1 MPAKKKTTTSSRSS
15 KKQKQLKNSYVYD
28 TVVALVLILL
38 AVMMFFGMFSN
49 SLGIVG
55 AFLNKAILGLFGIG
69 GILIP
74 FALIFTAVL
83 LIAKKKNATMKF
95 SLAMLFIML
104 LSAFANIFCENMN
117 VEYFA
122 AGKFSD
128 NFTTLTADLFN
139 DGLEWASGGVL
150 GGWLCHLITPLFGK
164 LGAGIIIFVVM
175 LAALIL
181 TTGITFADFKLHARP
196 EYPEDK
202 KTAAN
207 HKAENKA
214 LKKDIKAMQ
223 KEIDTLKKQKFV
235 IPEVDEPEKT
245 AKKQDP
251 SPMQLE
257 LEKIEE
263 PYKEKKSFFKKDK
276 ETEVKEKEEARDAE
290 LQKNKEEFDDLL
302 FQFKAKSSVNVTPSY
317 AHGVRPHQ
325 APPVVPVAPATEAI
339 EEAVKPAVEEK
350 IEVIENK
357 QEEVKVPETVKT
369 EEPEIK
375 KNVSDKQKELT
386 AEEKFEQAAIREAEI
401 AKQQSEEIA
410 KMLEKA
416 ESEEPQTPKNIYTL
430 PPLTMLTY
438 TPDTNA
444 ETYREELKQN
454 ATKLTDALA
463 TFNVQATVVDA
474 KRGPTVTRYEL
485 TPDAGVKISKFT
497 GLSDDIALHLAAQS
511 VRIEAPIPGKAAIG
525 VEIPNKTRSTVYLKE
540 IIASDEFKNH
550 TSKIS
555 VALGKDISGQATV
568 IDLAKMPHLLIAGA
582 TGSGKSIC
590 INSILM
596 SLLYKST
603 PDEVKL
609 LLVDPKVVELS
620 IYNGIPHLLIPVV
633 TDPEKAS
640 GALAWAVSEMLN
652 RYKLFADKSVR
663 DFNGY
668 NKSLGENEKKL
679 PQIVI
684 VIDELADLMMA
695 APTEVEDS
703 ICRLAQMAR
712 AAGMHLVIATQ
723 RPSADVIT
731 GIIKANIP
739 SRIAFAVSS
748 SMNSRIILDASG
760 AEKLVGRGDMLY
772 NPLGA
777 TKPIRVQGSY
787 VSDSEVENVVS
798 FIKENYVSEYD
809 NSILEKIEQNVNM
822 QKTSKR
828 GGISGATAD
837 DDDGPEDEK
846 LNEAIRCVVENG
858 QASVS
863 MLQRK
868 IGLGFSR
875 AGKLIDEMEKR
886 GIVGPYQGSKPREVL
901 LTKAQWQEMQARRED
916 Q

>member
-1 MPAKKKTTTSSRSS
+1 MAEKKKTTGTSKN
-15 KKQKQLKNSYVYD
+15 KKNQKNLKTSYIYD
-28 TVVALVLILL
+28 TLTALALLLI
-38 AVMMFFGMFSN
+38 AIIMFFGLFSD
-49 SLGIVG
+49 SLGLVG
-55 AFLNKAILGLFGIG
+55 SALNGILLGIFGIG
-69 GILIP
+69 GILVP
-74 FALIFTAVL
+74 LALIFTAVL
-83 LIAKKKNATMKF
+83 LILKKKNASMKF
-95 SLAMLFIML
+95 GLAMIFTTLVSSFI
-104 LSAFANIFCENMN
+104 NIFCKNTDIN
-117 VEYFA
+117 YFMD
-122 AGKFSD
+122 GKFGE
-128 NFTTLTADLFN
+128 NFAELTKSLFA
-139 DGLEWASGGVL
+139 DGLEWSSGGVL
-150 GGWLCHLITPLFGK
+150 GGWICHLLTPLFGK
-164 LGAGIIIFVVM
+164 LGSGIIIFVVM
-175 LAALIL
+175 IAALIL
-181 TTGITFADFKLHARP
+181 TTGVTFADFKPRSRP
-196 EYPEDK
+196 EYPESK
-202 KTAAN
+202 KGNAN

-235 IPEVDEPEKT
+235 IPEIDEPEKKS
-245 AKKQDP
+245 KKDEN
-251 SPMQLE
+251 SSLQLE

-263 PYKEKKSFFKKDK
+263 PYKGKKSGSQKDK
-276 ETEVKEKEEARDAE
+276 TTELKEKENARDKE
-290 LQKNKEEFDDLL
+290 LQKNKEDFDDLL
-302 FQFKAKSSVNVTPSY
+302 FQFKAKSTVNVTPSY
-317 AHGVRPHQ
+317 AHGAKNTVPQ
-325 APPVVPVAPATEAI
+325 TPPIAPVI
-339 EEAVKPAVEEK
+339 KPK
-350 IEVIENK
+350 IETEEQLTITEGKESVKEN
-357 QEEVKVPETVKT
+357 PTVKNET
-369 EEPEIK
+369 SSPTMKI
-375 KNVSDKQKELT
+375 SDKTKELT
-386 AEEKFEQAAIREAEI
+386 AEEKFEQAAIREAERTRKK
-401 AKQQSEEIA
+401 AEETA

-416 ESEEPQTPKNIYTL
+416 EAEEPEPEQSKNVYTL
-430 PPLTMLTY
+430 PPLNMLSY

-444 ETYREELKQN
+444 ERYKEELKNN

-463 TFNVQATVVDA
+463 SFNVQATVVDA

-497 GLSDDIALHLAAQS
+497 NLSDDIALHLAAQS

-540 IIASDEFKNH
+540 IIASEEFKNH

-620 IYNGIPHLLIPVV
+620 VYNGIPHLLIPVV
-633 TDPEKAS
+633 TDPEKAA
-640 GALAWAVSEMLN
+640 GALSWAVSEMLN

-668 NKSLGENEKKL
+668 NRSLGENEKKL
-679 PQIVI
+679 PQVVI
-684 VIDELADLMMA
+684 IIDELADLMMA

-723 RPSADVIT
+723 RPSSDVIT

-748 SMNSRIILDASG
+748 SIDSRIILDGTG

-772 NPLGA
+772 DPLGA
-777 TKPIRVQGSY
+777 TKPLRVQGSF
-787 VSDSEVENVVS
+787 VSDMEVENVVT

-822 QKTSKR
+822 QKTNKR
-828 GGISGATAD
+828 GGISAPSS

-916 Q
+916 V

>member
-1 MPAKKKTTTSSRSS
+1 MAEKKKTTGNQKNT
-15 KKQKQLKNSYVYD
+15 KKQKQLKTSYIYD
-28 TVVALVLILL
+28 TLTALALLLVAII
-38 AVMMFFGMFSN
+38 MFFGLFSD
-49 SLGIVG
+49 SLGLVG
-55 AFLNKAILGLFGIG
+55 SALRGLILGLFGIG
-69 GILIP
+69 GILVPIA
-74 FALIFTAVL
+74 FIFTAVL
-83 LIAKKKNATMKF
+83 LILKKKNASLKF
-95 SLAMLFIML
+95 GLAILFITL
-104 LSAFANIFCENMN
+104 LSSFINVFCKNAD
-117 VEYFA
+117 VDYFIT
-122 AGKFSD
+122 GKFGENFAELTKSLFSD
-128 NFTTLTADLFN
+128 
-139 DGLEWASGGVL
+139 GHEWSSGGVL
-150 GGWLCHLITPLFGK
+150 GGWICHLFTPLFGK
-164 LGAGIIIFVVM
+164 LGTGIIIFVVM
-175 LAALIL
+175 IAALIL
-181 TTGITFADFKLHARP
+181 TTGITLADFKLRSRP
-196 EYPEDK
+196 DYPESK
-202 KTAAN
+202 AEKAN

-235 IPEVDEPEKT
+235 IPDVDEPEKT
-245 AKKQDP
+245 HKQEKT
-251 SPMQLE
+251 SPLQLE

-263 PYKEKKSFFKKDK
+263 PYKEKKSIFKKDK
-276 ETEVKEKEEARDAE
+276 NTELKEKENERDKE
-290 LQKNKEEFDDLL
+290 LQKNKENFDDLL
-302 FQFKAKSSVNVTPSY
+302 FQFKAKSTVNVTPSY
-317 AHGVRPHQ
+317 AHGARRPSEQ
-325 APPVVPVAPATEAI
+325 VKPLVVPI
-339 EEAVKPAVEEK
+339 IK
-350 IEVIENK
+350 
-357 QEEVKVPETVKT
+357 PETIPEVETKT
-369 EEPEIK
+369 EEQINIPPVAEEENLSTK
-375 KNVSDKQKELT
+375 KNIFGKPKELT
-386 AEEKFEQAAIREAEI
+386 AEEIFEKAAIREAEMTRQ
-401 AKQQSEEIA
+401 KSEETA
-410 KMLEKA
+410 KKLEKA
-416 ESEEPQTPKNIYTL
+416 DTEEPEKSKNEYTL
-430 PPLTMLTY
+430 PPLSMLSY

-444 ETYREELKQN
+444 ERYKEELKNN

-463 TFNVQATVVDA
+463 SFNVQATVVDA

-497 GLSDDIALHLAAQS
+497 NLSDDIALHLAAQS

-540 IIASDEFKNH
+540 IIASEEFKNH

-633 TDPEKAS
+633 TDPEKAA
-640 GALAWAVSEMLN
+640 GALSWAVSEMLN

-668 NKSLGENEKKL
+668 NRALGENEKKL
-679 PQIVI
+679 PQVVI
-684 VIDELADLMMA
+684 IIDELADLMMA

-723 RPSADVIT
+723 RPSSDVIT

-748 SMNSRIILDASG
+748 SIDSRIILDGTG

-772 NPLGA
+772 DPLGA
-777 TKPIRVQGSY
+777 TKPLRVQGSF
-787 VSDSEVENVVS
+787 VSDMEVENVVT

-822 QKTSKR
+822 QKSSKR
-828 GGISGATAD
+828 GGVTAPSS

-916 Q
+916 M